1 MFLPLQV
8 VVTLGDPSVTTASN
22 SVGLTN
28 ITVTP
33 ITAAAGTQFT
43 NLQPVAVGHLGTP
56 ERQLQLD
63 NSILTV
69 TFDTV
74 SGAAML
80 HNRQGDMQLHAQP
93 EAPSPQSVAH
103 FINLTTL
110 VNSIS
115 PLGSQL
121 AEQHPLAWRAAPQ
134 TDVLQPTPSQAPP
147 PPSTPATTAPQVPT
161 EPQPQMY
168 SY

>member
-1 MFLPLQV
+1 M
-8 VVTLGDPSVTTASN
+8 TLGDPNVTTPSS

-33 ITAAAGTQFT
+33 ITTAAGTQFT
-43 NLQPVAVGHLGTP
+43 SLQPVAVGHLSTP

-74 SGAAML
+74 SGSAML
-80 HNRQGDMQLHAQP
+80 HNRPNDIHIHPQP
-93 EAPSPQSVAH
+93 EASNPQSVAH

-110 VNSIS
+110 VNSIT
-115 PLGSQL
+115 PLGNQL
-121 AEQHPLAWRAAPQ
+121 GDQHPLTWRAVPQ
-134 TDVLQPTPSQAPP
+134 TDVLPPAPPQAPPPLQAPP
-147 PPSTPATTAPQVPT
+147 PPQVPA
-161 EPQPQMY
+161 EPQQQMY